1 MKIVSTFKNLEH
13 TEALDER
20 IEEKSQRLNKFFE
33 GNFDVLWTCYIREDG
48 QHCADIKVVGPAFEY
63 HAGAFAEN
71 LYKTL
76 DLAIGK
82 IERQVHKKKTKW
94 KSNISQKHK
103 LGVKDQQIA
112 QAQWDE
118 NYWEEKEAEEVAS

>member
-33 GNFDVLWTCYIREDG
+33 GNFDVQWTCYIREDG
-48 QHCADIKVVGPAFEY
+48 QHCADIKVLGPAFEY
-63 HAGAFAEN
+63 HAAAFAEN

-82 IERQVHKKKTKW
+82 IERQVHKKKTKC

-118 NYWEEKEAEEVAS
+118 NYWEEKESEDVAS